1 MVQPPGGDQKGLF
14 RPKTIAALVL
24 TPALAFGLTLTDMG
38 GVLAAQ
44 AVDES
49 MTTVPADNSTSA
61 AKTTAQDQTTP
72 PGATTPTETTPPA
85 DPADTP
91 KVETPAPTDPATPTD
106 TGTDPTA
113 EPTPA
118 PEPKVE
124 PKAGKPAA
132 KAAASEAVITP
143 LSVPAPT
150 TSTSVITVKVGGDRT
165 TLTSIAPLAGVTLRL
180 YNGGAGGPDAN
191 PRPEAWA
198 TCVSDADG
206 DCSFTIPDTQNA
218 GGGNPAGVNR
228 NARFWIKQSGVPSG
242 FFANNTIATG
252 TSPSSTAY
260 QFRTGSNLLPNT
272 TYTSTVDFMIASGS
286 TNNQASGGVWQN
298 SRNNPAFPQ
307 QCGLSVALIMDLS
320 GSVSPYVSQLR
331 TAAKGFVDALT
342 GTPSEMALYTFANVA
357 PAPTGANLTTTAVST
372 AAGATTVKNRIDT
385 YTAGG
390 TTNWDRGIFQAVG
403 SPTIYDVAIVLT
415 DGNPTVYAGAEGPG
429 DRTRFREVE
438 NGIFSAN
445 ALKAQGTKIIAF
457 GVGDGVGGSPDNL
470 RAISGPVA
478 NDDYYQTDDYA
489 TAGATLRQLALGNCA
504 GSISVVKQVVPSGN
518 TGENITGAT
527 PESGWNFTASTTTTG
542 VSPAS
547 QSGATDGTGAVNFPL
562 SYSGGTTTGTVKVA
576 EAQQP
581 GYTLVTQGGKRAV
594 CTNIATG
601 AGVTV
606 TNDAVDPNA
615 FSVDAPA
622 TAAIS
627 CRVYNRAPQ
636 PLASLVVD
644 KTWVV
649 NGVTYADGNQP
660 IGIDAQLQLGGTNQA
675 WGNPR
680 TGLVV
685 GSNLA
690 ISETTTFTGRDLCT
704 LTDSKITEQNGSTVS
719 LAVPYNATI
728 AATNTYMLTNTVT
741 CTSELT
747 LVKQVQGGNADPTS
761 WTLDAVAPGGAL
773 PGPNGASGSPGATAL
788 VTPNISYPLAESG
801 GSPLYTQSII
811 QGGNPQP
818 PSTGSWSC
826 VQINSQGQVVPG
838 FADGINGAV
847 IVPLG
852 FKVRCT
858 AVNRTASLNLVKQV
872 VNDDGGSRVPA
883 DWSLTATPTGTFP
896 VGLVAQTV
904 AGNVDGETIS
914 VRPGTTYNLSESSL
928 AGYSL
933 SSLKCD
939 VGPDGTFVDATS
951 VSVPALGDVTCI
963 FVNDDQ
969 KATLSLVKVVDN
981 GTSGATTSPSA
992 WTLTAEGPDTVTGA
1006 GNSPEVTSQQ
1016 VTSGVYDLSEAGGP
1030 AGYTASDWSC
1040 TGAETSDESS
1050 VTLTPGENATCTITN
1065 TAVRPVITLEKEVLN
1080 THGGKRTDGE
1090 FSLSATGGSTVGG
1103 FSGTPEVTAVP
1114 VPIGTYDLSEIN
1126 IDPLGYSLEDLVC
1139 ENRGVDTGTT
1149 VADPTV
1155 TLGLGDNVV
1164 CTFTNE
1170 DLPATITLIKDVEA
1184 NSTGSTKVPADWT
1197 LTATPSNIT
1206 GQDPVTGNGT
1216 GVTADGGVQSAS
1228 IFAGDYT
1235 LSESGP
1241 SGFDAG
1247 DWVCDG
1253 GVVDDG
1259 VVTVPNGGNVI
1270 CTITNTA
1277 VSPKLTL
1284 IKNVDNGDTDGDAVP
1299 RDWTL
1304 TAQGPTP
1311 ISGKRTDPSIT
1322 GANVQVGAYDLSEAG
1337 TATGYTAG
1345 SWTCDG
1351 GQLTGSTVT
1360 LAEGDDVTCQITN
1373 TAAEQAW
1380 TVEKSSSPASGST
1393 VLPGGTVTYTV
1404 TATHTAG
1411 VDPDDILITD
1421 DLSDVLDDA
1430 TLQGTPTASVGTA
1443 TLNGTTLEWSMDT
1456 LTGTATV
1463 TYTVKVNDDAWGATL
1478 HNVVTPPEG
1487 STCVGDCETT
1497 HYTPKWQLTKSSDP
1511 ADGSVVDPGS
1521 TITYTLHAKNISKAT
1536 VTGATALDSL
1546 LSVLDEAD
1554 LVQPLDPSLVYDPD
1568 AKTLRWNVPTMV
1580 PDAQEVTVSYKV
1592 TIKPDSFGETI
1603 LNVVTPF
1610 GGGECPIPEIVLP
1623 DRGPTILAD
1632 GDDCDTTERVRDVNL
1647 TIAKT
1652 HDPIPEVAVD
1662 AGKGDK
1668 IDYNLVVTNK
1678 GKDPASAVVVTDT
1691 LPTGLTYVDGTLEA
1705 PDGWTA
1711 EVVDGVFTATFE
1723 GPFDPEATAEFA
1735 FEVSVGDLPRANE
1748 SDPYA
1753 PIINTACVS
1762 EGETDSDMADNC
1774 ASDTTPVKTI
1784 AVTADAVCVKDTP
1797 IASYSVTP
1805 TNLQTIPKISLIW
1818 WTKDAYEKRDPTID
1832 ASDAAAL
1839 LADGASQVDP
1849 IEVPVGWTNGTK
1861 IEGQIL
1867 WPGAAVDADGNPIAW
1882 PGWTELP
1889 DGTWILDPNAP
1900 FYNLRGEAVM
1910 EIRIN
1915 PSSSAVLVYPP
1926 ATPNCAAQPP
1936 QNPPKPP
1943 PGPNPPGGTPGNL
1956 PRTGAE
1962 ANMAFAGGVAI
1973 LTLLGALVVLTHR
1986 RRRDHRG
1993 DLG

>member
-1 MVQPPGGDQKGLF
+1 
-14 RPKTIAALVL
+14 
-24 TPALAFGLTLTDMG
+24 MG

-49 MTTVPADNSTSA
+49 MTTVPVDSNTAA
-61 AKTTAQDQTTP
+61 AKTAQDQTTP
-72 PGATTPTETTPPA
+72 PEATTPAETTPAA

-91 KVETPAPTDPATPTD
+91 KVETPAPTDPVTPTD
-106 TGTDPTA
+106 PGTDPNA
-113 EPTPA
+113 EPTPDPTPEPTPEPE
-118 PEPKVE
+118 PEPKDQ
-124 PKAGKPAA
+124 PKTSKLTA
-132 KAAASEAVITP
+132 KATNDAVITP
-143 LSVPAPT
+143 LSVPAATPN
-150 TSTSVITVKVGGDRT
+150 TSVITVKVGGDRS

-180 YNGGAGGPDAN
+180 YNGGSGGPDAT
-191 PRPEAWA
+191 PRTDSWA

-206 DCSFTIPDTQNA
+206 DCSFTVPNTQNPA
-218 GGGNPAGVNR
+218 PGVPAGANR
-228 NARFWIKQSGVPSG
+228 DLRFWIKQSGAPSG
-242 FFANNTIATG
+242 YFMNSTLATG
-252 TSPSSTAY
+252 SSPTSSAY
-260 QFRTGSNLLPNT
+260 QFRTGDQLRGGT

-286 TNNQASGGVWQN
+286 TNNSASGGIWQN

-342 GTPSEMALYTFANVA
+342 GTPSEVALYTFANVA

-372 AAGATTVKNRIDT
+372 SAGATTVKNRIDT

-403 SPTIYDVAIVLT
+403 SPTMYDVAIVIT

-445 ALKAQGTKIIAF
+445 ALKAQGTKVIAF

-470 RAISGPVA
+470 RAISGPTV
-478 NDDYYQTDDYA
+478 NSDYYQTDDYA

-504 GSISVVKQVVPSGN
+504 GSVSVVKQVVPSGN

-527 PESGWNFTASTTTTG
+527 PEAGWNFTATTTTPG
-542 VSPAS
+542 VTPVS

-562 SYSGGTTTGTVKVA
+562 SYSGGTTTGTVKLA
-576 EAQQP
+576 ESQQP
-581 GYTLVTQGGKRAV
+581 GYTLVTQSGKRAV

-606 TNDAVDPNA
+606 TNDGVDPNA

-660 IGIDAQLQLGGTNQA
+660 IGIDAQLKLAGTNQA
-675 WGNPR
+675 WGSPR

-685 GSNLA
+685 GSNVA

-704 LTDSKITEQNGSTVS
+704 LTDSKVTKQNGTTVS
-719 LAVPYNATI
+719 LALPYNATI
-728 AATNTYMLTNTVT
+728 AATNEYMITNTVT
-741 CTSELT
+741 CNSELT

-788 VTPNISYPLAESG
+788 VTPNTSYPLAESG

-811 QGGNPQP
+811 TGGNPQP

-858 AVNRTASLNLVKQV
+858 AVNRTASLHLIKQV
-872 VNDDGGSRVPA
+872 VNDDGGKRVPA
-883 DWSLTATPTGTFP
+883 DWDLTATPTGTFP
-896 VGLVAQTV
+896 AGLVAQTV
-904 AGNVDGETIS
+904 EGNVDGETIS
-914 VRPGTTYNLSESSL
+914 VRPGTTYNLSESNL

-939 VGPDGTFVDATS
+939 TGPGGTYVDTTS
-951 VSVPALGDVTCI
+951 VAVNALDTVTCV

-981 GTSGATTSPSA
+981 GTTGATTEPAA
-992 WTLTAEGPDTVTGA
+992 WTLTADGPDTVTGA
-1006 GNSPEVTSQQ
+1006 GNSPAVTNQQ
-1016 VTSGVYDLSEAGGP
+1016 VTSGVYDLSEADGP

-1050 VTLTPGENATCTITN
+1050 VTLTPGQNATCTITN
-1065 TAVRPVITLEKEVLN
+1065 TAEKPLVTLQKQVVN
-1080 THGGKRTDGE
+1080 SHGGKRVAGD
-1090 FSLSATGGSTVGG
+1090 FHLSAVRGATTVLGG
-1103 FSGTPEVTAVP
+1103 FQGTPDVSEVP
-1114 VPIGTYDLSEIN
+1114 VPVGTYDLSEIN
-1126 IDPLGYSLEDLVC
+1126 IDPLGYKLTDLSC
-1139 ENRGVDTGTT
+1139 ENRGTSTGTS
-1149 VADPTV
+1149 VDDPKV

-1164 CTFTNE
+1164 CTFVNA
-1170 DLPATITLIKDVEA
+1170 DSPATLTLIKDVDD
-1184 NSTGSTKVPADWT
+1184 NDSGSTKAPADWT
-1197 LTATPSNIT
+1197 LTATPNSIA

-1216 GVTADGGVQSAS
+1216 GVTADGGVKSVS
-1228 IFAGDYT
+1228 VFAGDYT

-1241 SGFDAG
+1241 AGFDAG

-1253 GVVDDG
+1253 GAVNNG
-1259 VVTVPNGGNVI
+1259 VVTVLNGGNVV

-1311 ISGKRTDPSIT
+1311 TSGKTGDPSIT
-1322 GANVQVGAYDLSEAG
+1322 NVPLQVGAYTLSEAG
-1337 TATGYTAG
+1337 APTGYTAG

-1351 GQLTGSTVT
+1351 GQLTGSTIT
-1360 LAEGDDVTCQITN
+1360 LAEGDNVTCQITN
-1373 TAAEQAW
+1373 TATDSAW

-1393 VLPGGTVTYTV
+1393 VLPGGTITYTV
-1404 TATHTAG
+1404 TAKHTAG
-1411 VDPDDILITD
+1411 VDPDDITITD

-1430 TLQGTPTASVGTA
+1430 TLQGTPSASVGTA
-1443 TLNGTTLEWSMDT
+1443 TLNGTNLEWKMDT
-1456 LTGTATV
+1456 LTNTATV

-1497 HYTPKWQLTKSSDP
+1497 HYTPKWQLFKTSDP

-1521 TITYTLHAKNISKAT
+1521 TITYTLHARN
-1536 VTGATALDSL
+1536 TGQAVVAGGIALDAL
-1546 LSVLDEAD
+1546 GDVLDEAT
-1554 LVQPLDPSLVYDPD
+1554 LVEPLDPALTYDAV
-1568 AKTLRWNVPTMV
+1568 AKTLRWNLPTMQV
-1580 PDAQEVTVSYKV
+1580 GDPEVTVSYKV
-1592 TIKPDSFGETI
+1592 TVKADAFGQSI
-1603 LNVVTPF
+1603 LNVVTP
-1610 GGGECPIPEIVLP
+1610 GPGGECPIPEIIQP
-1623 DRGPTILAD
+1623 DSVRILAE

-1647 TIAKT
+1647 MIEKS

-1662 AGKGDK
+1662 SGKGDK

-1678 GKDPASAVVVTDT
+1678 GKDAASAVVVTDT

-1711 EVVDGVFTATFE
+1711 EIVDGVFTATFE

-1735 FEVSVGDLPRANE
+1735 FEVSVGNLPRANE

-1753 PIINTACVS
+1753 PIVNTACVS

-1784 AVTADAVCVKDTP
+1784 AVDASAVCVKDTP

-1805 TNLQTIPKISLIW
+1805 TNLQTVPTISLIW
-1818 WTKDAYEKRDPTID
+1818 WTKDAYDKRDPSID
-1832 ASDAAAL
+1832 ASDTAAL

-1849 IEVPVGWTNGTK
+1849 IEAPVGWTNGTP
-1861 IEGQIL
+1861 ITGQIL
-1867 WPGAAVDADGNPIAW
+1867 WPGAKVDAAGNPIAW

-1915 PSSSAVLVYPP
+1915 PSSAAVLVYPP

-1936 QNPPKPP
+1936 QNDPPTPP
-1943 PGPNPPGGTPGNL
+1943 PGTNPPGGNL

-1962 ANMAFAGGVAI
+1962 ANMAFAGGVAV
-1973 LTLLGALVVLTHR
+1973 LTLLGSLVVLTYR
-1986 RRRDHRG
+1986 RRRMQRG
-1993 DLG
+1993 EIG